1 MSNVLLIDLT
11 GSDAT
16 ALHMALGRAGHRV
29 TAVGTGLFALTMVE
43 RDRPDIIISPT
54 HVSDIDGYELCAI
67 IRSDPATRNVP
78 FLLLAGPDGGDSGAA
93 ARVAATQV
101 IAHGTSVTSIVGEV
115 ARLLGRE
122 IEPAL
127 IGTPPVSRRG
137 NDVDLP
143 VASPPRGG
151 DPAVIVDGIVDRPRS
166 SDSGSGPR
174 AADVEGEAVVNVPT
188 PAPRGPVAGP
198 IFQGSLDIMDL
209 ADLTQAMGNSGK
221 TGHLTVRLA
230 HGDGVIVFEAGRV
243 VHAEHD
249 GRFGE
254 VAFGTLVTAAHRDS
268 GHFSFTP
275 LDRYSA
281 IAPRTIHRSIE
292 QLLLSIAAEIDEG
305 RTGAAA
311 IAPGA

>member
-54 HVSDIDGYELCAI
+54 NVSDIDGYELCSI
-67 IRSDPATRNVP
+67 IRSDPATHNVP
-78 FLLLAGPDGGDSGAA
+78 FLLLAGPDGGDAGAA
-93 ARVAATQV
+93 SRVAATGM
-101 IAHGTSVTSIVGEV
+101 IAHGTPVDTIVTEV
-115 ARLLGRE
+115 ARRLGRE

-127 IGTPPVSRRG
+127 IDGPAGPRRESG
-137 NDVDLP
+137 IGLP
-143 VASPPRGG
+143 VVTSARAS
-151 DPAVIVDGIVDRPRS
+151 DAAVIVDGVVDRPRA
-166 SDSGSGPR
+166 SDGGARPQKD
-174 AADVEGEAVVNVPT
+174 DVAGEAVVNANS
-188 PAPRGPVAGP
+188 PAPRGPAAGP
-198 IFQGSLDIMDL
+198 TFQGSLDIMDL

-221 TGHLTVRLA
+221 TGHLTVRLP

-254 VAFGTLVTAAHRDS
+254 AAFGTLVSAAHRDS
-268 GHFSFTP
+268 GQFSFTP

-292 QLLLSIAAEIDEG
+292 QLLLSIAADIDEG

>member
-11 GSDAT
+11 GTDAT

-67 IRSDPATRNVP
+67 IRSDPATHRVP

-93 ARVAATQV
+93 SRVAATQV
-101 IAHGTSVTSIVGEV
+101 ISHGTSVESIVSEV

-127 IGTPPVSRRG
+127 IGAPAVSRRESDG
-137 NDVDLP
+137 ALP
-143 VASPPRGG
+143 VASPSHGG
-151 DPAVIVDGIVDRPRS
+151 GAAVIVDGIVDRPRT
-166 SDSGSGPR
+166 SDSESSPR
-174 AADVEGEAVVNVPT
+174 ADVEVGAVVNVNP
-188 PAPRGPVAGP
+188 PAPRGPAAGP
-198 IFQGSLDIMDL
+198 TFQGSLDIMDL

-230 HGDGVIVFEAGRV
+230 RGDGVIVFEAGRV

-254 VAFGTLVTAAHRDS
+254 VAFGTLVSAAHRDS

>member
-54 HVSDIDGYELCAI
+54 NVSDIDGYELCAI
-67 IRSDPATRNVP
+67 IRSDPATQDVP
-78 FLLLAGPDGGDSGAA
+78 FLLLAGADGGDPGAA
-93 ARVAATQV
+93 SRVEATGV
-101 IAHGTSVTSIVGEV
+101 IAHGTSVERIVGEV
-115 ARLLGRE
+115 ARLLGRD

-127 IGTPPVSRRG
+127 IDSPAARRESDEGRPAAPPARAG
-137 NDVDLP
+137 
-143 VASPPRGG
+143 AS
-151 DPAVIVDGIVDRPRS
+151 AVIVDGIVDRVRT
-166 SDSGSGPR
+166 SDNGGSPHTGDAEVEAVNANPSGPR
-174 AADVEGEAVVNVPT
+174 G
-188 PAPRGPVAGP
+188 PAAGP
-198 IFQGSLDIMDL
+198 TFQGSLDIMDL

-230 HGDGVIVFEAGRV
+230 HGDGVIVFEGGRV

-254 VAFGTLVTAAHRDS
+254 GAFGTLVSAAHRES

-292 QLLLSIAAEIDEG
+292 QLLLSIAADIDEG

>member
-54 HVSDIDGYELCAI
+54 NVSDIDGYELCAI
-67 IRSDPATRNVP
+67 IRSDPATQNVP
-78 FLLLAGPDGGDSGAA
+78 FLLLAAADGGDQAAA
-93 ARVAATQV
+93 ARAGATGV
-101 IAHGTSVTSIVGEV
+101 IAHGTLVERIVGEV
-115 ARLLGRE
+115 ARLLGRD

-127 IGTPPVSRRG
+127 IDAPASARRG
-137 NDVDLP
+137 SDGGLP
-143 VASPPRGG
+143 VAPPARAG
-151 DPAVIVDGIVDRPRS
+151 DSAVIVDGVVDRART
-166 SDSGSGPR
+166 SDNGASPHT
-174 AADVEGEAVVNVPT
+174 ADVEVEAVVNANP
-188 PAPRGPVAGP
+188 PAPRGTATGP
-198 IFQGSLDIMDL
+198 TFQGSLDIMDL

-243 VHAEHD
+243 VHAEHE

-254 VAFGTLVTAAHRDS
+254 VAFGTLVSAAHRES

-292 QLLLSIAAEIDEG
+292 QLLLSIAADIDEG